1 MFGLSGAHRAGKS
14 TLARA
19 VAERIGIHN
28 HDGSATMMLR
38 ERGIDMVAITD
49 PFERLQAQNTLLD
62 LYLEKLKTAPR
73 PAITDRTPLD
83 MATYMLAEMGMHS
96 DPELGNKVWEYVG
109 RCVEETE
116 KHFDTVFIV
125 SPLPFYVV
133 EPNKPKPNKAYQMHF
148 HMLLRGILDAT
159 DNLCLF
165 TIGTPDMERRVRL
178 CGGYVQGRLEEMRQ
192 AAAAVKPH

>member
-1 MFGLSGAHRAGKS
+1 MFGLSGAHRSGKS
-14 TLARA
+14 TLARE
-19 VAERIGIHN
+19 VAARIGIHN

-83 MATYMLAEMGMHS
+83 MAAYMMAEMGMHS
-96 DPELGNKVWEYVG
+96 DPALGNEVWKYVE
-109 RCVEETE
+109 RCVFETE
-116 KHFDTVFIV
+116 KHFDTVFLI

-148 HMLLRGILDAT
+148 HFLLRGIM
-159 DNLCLF
+159 DNTQNLGLYK
-165 TIGTPDMERRVRL
+165 IGTPEMERRIRL
-178 CGGYVQGRLEEMRQ
+178 VGGHIQQRLEDMRQ
-192 AAAAVKPH
+192 AVAAVKPH